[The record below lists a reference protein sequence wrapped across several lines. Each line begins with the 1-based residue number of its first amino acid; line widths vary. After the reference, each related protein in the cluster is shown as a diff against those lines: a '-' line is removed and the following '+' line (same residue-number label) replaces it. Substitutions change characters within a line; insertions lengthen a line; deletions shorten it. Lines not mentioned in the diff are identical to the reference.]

1 MEDNMKKC
9 GHMDWCDCMQIKKL
23 KDYKMRMEELGIT
36 PPSIGEIE
44 EKIITTQLE
53 ELNKFLIKL
62 ANMDKVDI
70 RRKILALK
78 EYINKL
84 VNWK

>member
-1 MEDNMKKC
+1 MTDKRKC
-9 GHMDWCDCMQIKKL
+9 GHEDWCDC
-23 KDYKMRMEELGIT
+23 ELPQKYPIPKYDPYT
-36 PPSIGEIE
+36 GELNPLLE
-44 EKIITTQLE
+44 SSQLE
-53 ELNKFLIKL
+53 ELNKFLIEL
-62 ANMDKVDI
+62 ANMDKVGI